1 MGRTIGRI
9 IAIDGIDQSGKR
21 TQTQLL
27 AEALDARGTS
37 TKVVSF
43 PDYSTPMGRQ
53 LKAYLSGKSRLD
65 YHAVHLLYA
74 ANKWEKANE
83 IRHQINLGGS
93 MVINRYTPSNLAYGV
108 VHGLD
113 VEWLYDLERD
123 LPKADIIFILDVSP
137 RTSFSRKKHFRDIHE
152 GDLEYLRKVRSVYLR
167 LAKRYK
173 WKVVD
178 AEQKTDTVHSMLWRD
193 VAPLLNQ
200 SDHVCRSVNE
210 DQELRV

>member
-1 MGRTIGRI
+1 MRRTIGRI
-9 IAIDGIDQSGKR
+9 IAVDGIDQSGKR
-21 TQTQLL
+21 TQAELL
-27 AEALDARGTS
+27 AEALDVRVRS

-83 IRHQINLGGS
+83 IRHQINLGGFV
-93 MVINRYTPSNLAYGV
+93 VINRYTPSNLAYGV

-123 LPKADIIFILDVSP
+123 LPNADIVFILDVSP
-137 RTSFSRKKHFRDIHE
+137 KTSFSRKRRFRDVHE
-152 GDLEYLRKVRSVYLR
+152 GDLEYLRKVRSTYLR

-173 WKVVD
+173 WKVID
-178 AEQKTDTVHSMLWRD
+178 AEQEADTVHSMLWKNVVR
-193 VAPLLNQ
+193 LLGQ
-200 SDHVCRSVNE
+200 KISHI
-210 DQELRV
+210 